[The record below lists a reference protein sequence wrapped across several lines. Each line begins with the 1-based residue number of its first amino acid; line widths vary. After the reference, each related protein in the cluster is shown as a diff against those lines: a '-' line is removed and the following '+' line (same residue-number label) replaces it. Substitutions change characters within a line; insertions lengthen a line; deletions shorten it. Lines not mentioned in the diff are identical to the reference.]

1 MKHIKLTED
10 KTNSIVSQLQDVGYT
25 ATTKDKYVRYSK
37 EYGNSVFIHHNLS
50 IVRCRINTEASKI
63 IERNST
69 ILIYTP
75 EALQKRVDYLKS
87 LGKANGKAPESQD
100 NGKSLSWFLN
110 GYDGKSTTKIL

>member
-63 IERNST
+63 IERN
-69 ILIYTP
+69 
-75 EALQKRVDYLKS
+75 